1 MTRGSP
7 AEKPAAAVASASKGW
22 LDGALIVG
30 MKLVALPWSEPVKG
44 GVVGAEPTLTGLV
57 FVDPQQA
64 LVPILRLIIAIGV
77 PVWAAACYVGSV
89 RQLCDAINNLMSY
102 CRNTGDMTL

>member
-57 FVDPQQA
+57 FVDPQQT

-77 PVWAAACYVGSV
+77 PVYVGSV